1 MGSHLESLAAHP
13 QGQAYRQDL
22 AQSLAEGLEQLG
34 LTVDDSV
41 QAALLEYLA
50 LLSKWNQVY
59 NLTAIRDPQSMLVQ
73 HLLDSLAVVPSLKRH
88 WEQLWGQPRG
98 QHHAAMHMRPP
109 ELADIGSGGGLPAIP
124 IALVWPQ
131 VRYTLVESVSKKAA
145 FLRQVLGSL
154 GLTDRVRVMSQRVQ
168 SVPTSVFF
176 DLITCRAYATLADFA
191 RDVEA
196 ISGEQTRLVALKGHR
211 PDSEIESVSPPW
223 VVDEV
228 EEIIVPFLDAQ
239 RHLVW
244 LRRE

>member
-1 MGSHLESLAAHP
+1 MGYHLESLAAHP

-34 LTVDDSV
+34 LAVDDSV

-73 HLLDSLAVVPSLKRH
+73 HLLDSLAVVPPLKRH
-88 WEQLWGQPRG
+88 WDQLWGQPRG
-98 QHHAAMHMRPP
+98 QHQAAMHTRPP

-145 FLRQVLGSL
+145 FLRQALGSL
-154 GLTDRVRVMSQRVQ
+154 GLTDRVRVMGQRVQ
-168 SVPTSVFF
+168 SVQTPVSF
-176 DLITCRAYATLADFA
+176 DFITCRAYATLADFA
-191 RDVEA
+191 SDVDA
-196 ISGEQTRLVALKGHR
+196 IAGDQTWLVALKGLR
-211 PDSEIESVSPPW
+211 PDSEMESVLPPW

-228 EEIIVPFLDAQ
+228 EEIGVPFLDAQ

>member
-1 MGSHLESLAAHP
+1 MGSHRGSVAAHS
-13 QGQAYRQDL
+13 QGQAYPQDL
-22 AQSLAEGLEQLG
+22 ALSLAEGLERLG
-34 LTVDDSV
+34 LAVDDSV

-73 HLLDSLAVVPSLKRH
+73 HLLDSLAVVPPLKRH
-88 WEQLWGQPRG
+88 WERHRG
-98 QHHAAMHMRPP
+98 QHREQYQAAIHTRAP

-145 FLRQVLGSL
+145 FLRHALGSL
-154 GLTDRVRVMSQRVQ
+154 GLNERVRVMGQRVQ
-168 SVPTSVFF
+168 SVQISGPF
-176 DLITCRAYATLADFA
+176 DLITCRAYATLVDFA
-191 RDVEA
+191 SDVEA
-196 ISGEQTRLVALKGHR
+196 IAGEQTRLVALKGVR
-211 PDSEIESVSPPW
+211 PDSEIASVLSPW

-228 EEIIVPFLDAQ
+228 EEIVVPFLDAQ